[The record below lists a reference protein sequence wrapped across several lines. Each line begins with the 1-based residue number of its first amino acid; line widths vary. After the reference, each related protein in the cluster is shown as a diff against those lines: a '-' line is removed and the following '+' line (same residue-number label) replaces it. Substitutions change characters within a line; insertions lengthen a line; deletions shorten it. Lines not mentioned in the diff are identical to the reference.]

1 MKITFRPAASR
12 RQPSPSPA
20 RARLTFVLVALLASA
35 LASEARAAKPEDEA
49 ITLYKKGVDLG
60 NEGKLDEAIGAF
72 QQAIQKA
79 PKRFDA
85 AYLKLG
91 LAYEMSSRWPEAMA
105 AYQIA
110 IEIDKKKKPD
120 GHRFLG
126 NLYRKM
132 GLFPLAV
139 DAHKEA
145 LTRAEAVHKK
155 TPEKVADFHYDL
167 SLDYVEMKLYGDA
180 IRTLEKAVSMD
191 PAKKG
196 YKLMLAN
203 AFALSDKLDEADAQ
217 YRKVLDAEPKSG
229 DAMYGL
235 GFVARKRGDKEAS
248 KDWLKKACAEGN
260 PKACR
265 EARDRYKTLE

>member
-1 MKITFRPAASR
+1 MKTTFRPV
-12 RQPSPSPA
+12 PSWM
-20 RARLTFVLVALLASA
+20 TFVLAALLASA

-49 ITLYKKGVDLG
+49 IALYKKGVDFG

-79 PKRFDA
+79 PKRFDV

-105 AYQIA
+105 AYQTA

-120 GHRFLG
+120 GYRFLG
-126 NLYRKM
+126 SLYRKM
-132 GLFPLAV
+132 GVFQLAV

-145 LTRAEAVHKK
+145 LTRAEAMHKK
-155 TPEKVADFHYDL
+155 APEKVADFHYDL
-167 SLDYVEMKLYGDA
+167 GLDYVEMKLYGDA
-180 IRTLEKAVSMD
+180 IRELEKAASLD

-196 YKLMLAN
+196 YQLMLAN
-203 AFALSDKLDEADAQ
+203 AFALNDKLDEADAQ
-217 YRKVLDAEPKSG
+217 YKKVLEADPKSG

-235 GFVARKRGDKEAS
+235 GFVARKRGDKDAS
-248 KDWLKKACAEGN
+248 KDWFKKACAEGN
-260 PKACR
+260 TKACR